1 MIRVYN
7 IYICMCRV
15 LCVSFGIST
24 GIYDTYILVYTVRT
38 AGPGNDDPEHDE
50 STPA

>member
-1 MIRVYN
+1 MIYNTVYV
-7 IYICMCRV
+7 CVV
-15 LCVSFGIST
+15 LCVSFDDIST